1 MGGPLSVTFRD
12 IYMVVMENEPVT
24 LLKPKFYQRH
34 VHDIFNRRKKNTED
48 VFGKTQKLPT
58 KHQAH
63 R

>member
-1 MGGPLSVTFRD
+1 
-12 IYMVVMENEPVT
+12 MVVMENEPVT

-48 VFGKTQKLPT
+48 FFGKTQKLPT